1 MTALTVPSVSS
12 SVSEL
17 GHSGIRE
24 VVNIALT
31 MPGCIRLEVGEPNF
45 PTPSHIVEA
54 AVASARSGNVRYTG
68 SAGLLSLREK
78 VVRKLAAVNH
88 IEAQANEINIGAGGI
103 GGIAA
108 AFAAILNPG
117 DEVLL
122 PDPGWPNYRMMLAW
136 VHGVAVGYPLRP
148 EAGFLPDVDEIS
160 ALITPRT
167 KVLVINSPSNPTGT
181 VFPPSLI
188 EKLTALAVER
198 RIFLLSD
205 ECYDELIFEGEH
217 LSPASFCTDGRVIS
231 AYTFSKTYAMTGWR
245 VGYVVA
251 DQRVSDN
258 ITKVLESNSSC
269 VPAVSQK
276 AAEAALDGPRDQVTA
291 MVNAYRTRRDRCA
304 DLLKE
309 AGILINRPSGAFYL
323 MADVSASS
331 LGAREFAFS
340 LVRNKAVGVAPGTAF
355 GQVAS
360 RAVRISLASSDADL
374 MEGIGRLV
382 QHLGE
387 TAG

>member
-1 MTALTVPSVSS
+1 VSIPSLSVG
-12 SVSEL
+12 VSEL

-24 VVNIALT
+24 VVNLALT
-31 MPGCIRLEVGEPNF
+31 TPGCIRLEIGEPNF
-45 PTPSHIVEA
+45 PTPAHIVEA

-78 VVRKLAAVNH
+78 VVRKLATVNR
-88 IEAQANEINIGAGGI
+88 IEAQPNEVNIGAGGI

-108 AFAAILNPG
+108 AFAAVLNPG

-136 VHGVAVGYPLRP
+136 VNGVAVPYPLRP
-148 EAGFLPDVDEIS
+148 ESGFLPNVDEIG

-167 KVLVINSPSNPTGT
+167 KLLVINSPSNPTGA
-181 VFPPSLI
+181 VFPADLVR
-188 EKLTALAVER
+188 ELTALAVER
-198 RIFLLSD
+198 GIFLLSD
-205 ECYDELIFEGEH
+205 ECYDELIFEGQH

-251 DQRVSDN
+251 DRKVSDN

-276 AAEAALDGPRDQVTA
+276 AAEAALDGPREEVET
-291 MVNAYRTRRDRCA
+291 MVAAYRNRRDRCA
-304 DLLKE
+304 DLLE
-309 AGILINRPSGAFYL
+309 ESRILINRPAGAFYL
-323 MADVSASS
+323 MADVGASR
-331 LGAREFAFS
+331 LDAREFAFS
-340 LVRNKAVGVAPGTAF
+340 LVRNKAVAVAPGTAF
-355 GQVAS
+355 GEVAS
-360 RAVRISLASSDADL
+360 GAVRISLASSEADL

-382 QHLGE
+382 EHLGQ

>member
-1 MTALTVPSVSS
+1 VSIPSLSLG
-12 SVSEL
+12 VSEL

-24 VVNIALT
+24 VVNLALT
-31 MPGCIRLEVGEPNF
+31 TPGCIRLEIGEPNF
-45 PTPSHIVEA
+45 PTPAHIVEA

-78 VVRKLAAVNH
+78 VVRKLATVNR
-88 IEAQANEINIGAGGI
+88 IEAQPSEVNIGAGGI

-108 AFAAILNPG
+108 AFAAVLNPG

-136 VHGVAVGYPLRP
+136 VHGVAVPYPLRP
-148 EAGFLPDVDEIS
+148 ESGFLPDVEEIR

-167 KVLVINSPSNPTGT
+167 KLLVINSPSNPTGA
-181 VFPPSLI
+181 VFPPDLVR
-188 EKLTALAVER
+188 ELTALAVER
-198 RIFLLSD
+198 GIFLLSD
-205 ECYDELIFEGEH
+205 ECYDELIFEGQH

-231 AYTFSKTYAMTGWR
+231 AYTFSKRYAMTGWR

-251 DQRVSDN
+251 DRKVADN

-276 AAEAALDGPRDQVTA
+276 AAEAALDGPREEVET
-291 MVNAYRTRRDRCA
+291 MVAAYRNRRDRCA
-304 DLLKE
+304 DLLE
-309 AGILINRPSGAFYL
+309 ESRILINRPAGAFYL
-323 MADVSASS
+323 MADVSASR

-340 LVRNKAVGVAPGTAF
+340 LVRNKAVAVAPGTAF
-355 GQVAS
+355 GEVAS
-360 RAVRISLASSDADL
+360 GAVRISLASSEADL

-382 QHLGE
+382 EHLGQ

>member
-1 MTALTVPSVSS
+1 VSIPSLSVG
-12 SVSEL
+12 VSEL

-24 VVNIALT
+24 VVNLALT
-31 MPGCIRLEVGEPNF
+31 TPGCIRLEIGEPNF
-45 PTPSHIVEA
+45 PTPAHIVEA

-78 VVRKLAAVNH
+78 VVRKLATVNR
-88 IEAQANEINIGAGGI
+88 IEAQPNEVNIGAGGI

-108 AFAAILNPG
+108 AFAAVLNPG

-136 VHGVAVGYPLRP
+136 VNGVAVPYPLRP
-148 EAGFLPDVDEIS
+148 ESGFLPNVDEIG

-167 KVLVINSPSNPTGT
+167 KLLVINSPSNPTGA
-181 VFPPSLI
+181 VFPADLVR
-188 EKLTALAVER
+188 ELTALAVER
-198 RIFLLSD
+198 GIFLLSD
-205 ECYDELIFEGEH
+205 ECYDELIFEGQH
-217 LSPASFCTDGRVIS
+217 LSPASLCTDGRVIS

-251 DQRVSDN
+251 DRKVSDN

-276 AAEAALDGPRDQVTA
+276 AAEAALDGPREEVEA
-291 MVNAYRTRRDRCA
+291 MVAAYRNRRDRCA
-304 DLLKE
+304 DLLE
-309 AGILINRPSGAFYL
+309 ESRILINRPAGAFYL
-323 MADVSASS
+323 MADVSASR
-331 LGAREFAFS
+331 LDAREFAFS
-340 LVRNKAVGVAPGTAF
+340 LVRNKAVAVAPGTAF
-355 GQVAS
+355 GEVAS
-360 RAVRISLASSDADL
+360 GAVRISLASSEADL

-382 QHLGE
+382 EHLGQ